1 MSTADQYYR
10 DGAAALKAGDTT
22 AAVKALRA
30 AVEADPNAGP
40 AWLLLGVAAA
50 SGGHALLAQEA
61 LNRAGELL
69 PTDAR
74 VPYNRGRIAQ
84 AAGDIDAARTFYEQ
98 AQTLDPESTRIQE
111 ALLALPQPKPGAS
124 PVDWHVI
131 RRIEPVPVMKLTAL
145 LTLLSWPLLAVALW
159 AEISG
164 NVPDASPEERPL
176 RLGITVALF
185 LLLPLLYA
193 LSNGISASL
202 YNWYADRWTG
212 LKLRWASSRDH
223 LDFSFVDIGSAIK
236 TYLVVSAPG
245 ILLLLA
251 VAVPAFVVVAVV
263 SGQNSPLFGASA
275 VIIDMVGLVAA
286 FVSWLVNS
294 VLGALA
300 IGLLYNLAIKWFG
313 PLRAAGSAHHYSL
326 RVEGF
331 HFLGALRMDLVFV
344 GGFLLLMLL
353 YLPAAMASEEGFS
366 FAWGLGALAVMSLL
380 GVLVSAVSIVA
391 YNYLVRLIGGL
402 HMTVDRA

>member
-1 MSTADQYYR
+1 M
-10 DGAAALKAGDTT
+10 
-22 AAVKALRA
+22 
-30 AVEADPNAGP
+30 
-40 AWLLLGVAAA
+40 
-50 SGGHALLAQEA
+50 
-61 LNRAGELL
+61 
-69 PTDAR
+69 
-74 VPYNRGRIAQ
+74 
-84 AAGDIDAARTFYEQ
+84 
-98 AQTLDPESTRIQE
+98 
-111 ALLALPQPKPGAS
+111 
-124 PVDWHVI
+124 
-131 RRIEPVPVMKLTAL
+131 
-145 LTLLSWPLLAVALW
+145 
-159 AEISG
+159 
-164 NVPDASPEERPL
+164 
-176 RLGITVALF
+176 
-185 LLLPLLYA
+185 
-193 LSNGISASL
+193 
-202 YNWYADRWTG
+202 
-212 LKLRWASSRDH
+212 
-223 LDFSFVDIGSAIK
+223 DIGSAIK

-275 VIIDMVGLVAA
+275 VIIGMVGLVAA

-366 FAWGLGALAVMSLL
+366 FAWGLGALAVMGLL